1 MRLFS
6 YQDSKGHDGV
16 GALLKD
22 SSDTFI
28 NLSGT
33 DPLIPNR
40 LQEIIQSQESL
51 NRAAAAIQNSNA
63 IKGKI
68 DSITFKPP
76 IEKPGKIVCMGLNY
90 ADHAKEGGNARPEY
104 PSFFMRGPSS
114 LTAHLSPIL
123 RPRVSDKLDYEAELA
138 FVVGKQ
144 ARHLTLENALDCVA
158 GYSIFNDGSI
168 RDYQRKTNQWTIG
181 KNFDQTGAFGPW
193 LVTPDELPLGCDG
206 LNIQSRLNG
215 KVMQNAN
222 TKDFL
227 WGVAETI
234 VLISECMTLEPGD
247 VVITGTPAGVGYAR
261 TPPVFMRAGDIC
273 EIEIESI
280 GVLRN
285 TIVDE
290 SWPVNHINPKLG
302 LKKYRFDLFS
312 GEQITWASIK
322 MLP

>member
-1 MRLFS
+1 MRLFGFRGPNGYES
-6 YQDSKGHDGV
+6 V
-16 GALLKD
+16 GALSKG
-22 SSDTFI
+22 SHDTYI
-28 NLSGT
+28 DLCAT
-33 DPLIPNR
+33 DPLIRNN
-40 LQEIIQSQESL
+40 LQEIIQSPEQLERSAL
-51 NRAAAAIQNSNA
+51 ALKNSKAIGGNLKEIS
-63 IKGKI
+63 
-68 DSITFKPP
+68 FKVP
-76 IEKPGKIVCMGLNY
+76 IERPGKIVCMGLNY

-114 LTAHLSPIL
+114 MTAHLSPMI
-123 RPRVSDKLDYEAELA
+123 RPKVSEKLDYEAELA
-138 FVVGKQ
+138 FIVGKK

-168 RDYQRKTNQWTIG
+168 RDYQRKTTQWTIG

-215 KVMQNAN
+215 QVMQNAN

-261 TPPVFMRAGDIC
+261 TPPVFMKPGDIC

-285 TIVDE
+285 TIADE
-290 SWPVNHINPKLG
+290 
-302 LKKYRFDLFS
+302 
-312 GEQITWASIK
+312 
-322 MLP
+322 

>member
-1 MRLFS
+1 MRLFGFRGPNGYES
-6 YQDSKGHDGV
+6 V
-16 GALLKD
+16 GALSKG
-22 SSDTFI
+22 SHDTYI
-28 NLSGT
+28 DLCAT
-33 DPLIPNR
+33 DPLIRNN
-40 LQEIIQSQESL
+40 LQEIIQSPEQLE
-51 NRAAAAIQNSNA
+51 RADLALKNSKAIGGNLKEIS
-63 IKGKI
+63 
-68 DSITFKPP
+68 FKVP
-76 IEKPGKIVCMGLNY
+76 IERPGKIVCMGLNY

-114 LTAHLSPIL
+114 MTAHLSPII
-123 RPRVSDKLDYEAELA
+123 RPKVSDKLDYEAELA
-138 FVVGKQ
+138 FIVGKK

-168 RDYQRKTNQWTIG
+168 RDYQRKTTQWTIG

-193 LVTPDELPLGCDG
+193 LVTPEELPLGCDG

-215 KVMQNAN
+215 QVMQNAN

-261 TPPVFMRAGDIC
+261 TPPVFMKPGDIC

-285 TIVDE
+285 TIADE
-290 SWPVNHINPKLG
+290 
-302 LKKYRFDLFS
+302 
-312 GEQITWASIK
+312 
-322 MLP
+322 

>member
-1 MRLFS
+1 MRLFGFRGLNGYES
-6 YQDSKGHDGV
+6 V
-16 GALLKD
+16 GALSKG
-22 SSDTFI
+22 SHDTYI
-28 NLSGT
+28 DLCAT
-33 DPLIPNR
+33 DPLIRNN
-40 LQEIIQSQESL
+40 LQEIIQSPEQLE
-51 NRAAAAIQNSNA
+51 RAALALKYSKAIGGNLKEIS
-63 IKGKI
+63 
-68 DSITFKPP
+68 FKVP
-76 IEKPGKIVCMGLNY
+76 IERPGKIVCMGLNY

-114 LTAHLSPIL
+114 MTAHLNPII
-123 RPRVSDKLDYEAELA
+123 RPKVSDKLDYEAELA
-138 FVVGKQ
+138 FIVGKK

-168 RDYQRKTNQWTIG
+168 RDYQRKTTQWTIG

-215 KVMQNAN
+215 QVMQNAN

-261 TPPVFMRAGDIC
+261 TPPVFMKPGDIC

-285 TIVDE
+285 TIADE
-290 SWPVNHINPKLG
+290 
-302 LKKYRFDLFS
+302 
-312 GEQITWASIK
+312 
-322 MLP
+322 

>member
-123 RPRVSDKLDYEAELA
+123 RPQVSDKLDYEAELA

-144 ARHLTLENALDCVA
+144 ARHLTLDNALDCVA

-193 LVTPDELPLGCDG
+193 LVTPDELPPGCDG

-215 KVMQNAN
+215 QVMQSAN

-261 TPPVFMRAGDIC
+261 TPPVFMKAGDIC

-280 GVLRN
+280 GILRN

-290 SWPVNHINPKLG
+290 
-302 LKKYRFDLFS
+302 
-312 GEQITWASIK
+312 
-322 MLP
+322 

>member
-6 YQDSKGHDGV
+6 FKGSDGRNGV
-16 GALLKD
+16 GALLKEGA
-22 SSDTFI
+22 DTFI
-28 NLSGT
+28 NLCTT
-33 DPLIPNR
+33 DPSIPNS
-40 LQEIIQSQESL
+40 LLEIIQSTEHLDHARLALENPS
-51 NRAAAAIQNSNA
+51 A
-63 IKGKI
+63 IKENI
-68 DSITFKPP
+68 NSITFKSP
-76 IEKPGKIVCMGLNY
+76 IENPGKIVCMGLNY

-114 LTAHLSPIL
+114 LTAHLSPIV

-138 FVVGKQ
+138 FVVGKK

-193 LVTPDELPLGCDG
+193 LVTPDELPPGCNG
-206 LNIQSRLNG
+206 LTIQSRLNG
-215 KVMQNAN
+215 QVMQNAN

-234 VLISECMTLEPGD
+234 VLITECMTLEPGD

-261 TPPVFMRAGDIC
+261 TPPVFMKPGDIC

-285 TIVDE
+285 SIADE
-290 SWPVNHINPKLG
+290 
-302 LKKYRFDLFS
+302 
-312 GEQITWASIK
+312 
-322 MLP
+322 

>member
-1 MRLFS
+1 MRLFGFRGS
-6 YQDSKGHDGV
+6 NGYESV
-16 GALLKD
+16 GALSKG
-22 SSDTFI
+22 SHDTYI
-28 NLSGT
+28 DLCAT
-33 DPLIPNR
+33 DPLIRNN
-40 LQEIIQSQESL
+40 LQEIIQSPEQLEQADLALKNSK
-51 NRAAAAIQNSNA
+51 AIGGNLKEIS
-63 IKGKI
+63 
-68 DSITFKPP
+68 FKVP
-76 IEKPGKIVCMGLNY
+76 IERPGKIVCMGLNY

-114 LTAHLSPIL
+114 MTAHLSPII
-123 RPRVSDKLDYEAELA
+123 RPKVSDKLDYEAELA
-138 FVVGKQ
+138 FIVGKK

-168 RDYQRKTNQWTIG
+168 RDYQRKTTQWTIG

-193 LVTPDELPLGCDG
+193 LVTPEELPLGCDG

-215 KVMQNAN
+215 QVMQNAN

-261 TPPVFMRAGDIC
+261 TPPVFMKPGDIC

-285 TIVDE
+285 TIADE
-290 SWPVNHINPKLG
+290 
-302 LKKYRFDLFS
+302 
-312 GEQITWASIK
+312 
-322 MLP
+322 